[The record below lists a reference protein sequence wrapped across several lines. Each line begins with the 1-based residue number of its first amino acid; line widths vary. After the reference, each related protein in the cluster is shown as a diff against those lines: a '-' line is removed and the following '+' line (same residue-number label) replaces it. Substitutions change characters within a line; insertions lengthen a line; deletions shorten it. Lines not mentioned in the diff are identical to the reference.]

1 MVNDDNDDPLL
12 IIINDADRIAF
23 TRCCNKLRLIDRE
36 MSHIAHVHVRTYKH
50 ESDILF
56 EVHDSHQAAAMY
68 HILSAIQD
76 ADQFARR
83 IRDKQLRIEL
93 QEDVAIR
100 RLSWYDLFDSGE
112 NGD

>member
-1 MVNDDNDDPLL
+1 MVDYQDGTEL

-36 MSHIAHVHVRTYKH
+36 LSHIAHVHVRTYKH
-50 ESDILF
+50 EPDILF

-100 RLSWYDLFDSGE
+100 RLSWYDMFDSGE
-112 NGD
+112 SFD

>member
-1 MVNDDNDDPLL
+1 MNEL

-23 TRCCNKLRLIDRE
+23 TRCCGKLRLIDRE
-36 MSHIAHVHVRTYKH
+36 ISHIAHVEIKTYKH
-50 ESDILF
+50 EPDILY

-68 HILSAIQD
+68 HILSAIQE
-76 ADQFARR
+76 ADEFSRQ

-100 RLSWYDLFDSGE
+100 RLSWYDLFDGYE
-112 NGD
+112 REG

>member
-1 MVNDDNDDPLL
+1 MVDYPDGTEL

-36 MSHIAHVHVRTYKH
+36 LSHIAHVHVRTYKH
-50 ESDILF
+50 EPDILF

-100 RLSWYDLFDSGE
+100 RLSWYDLFESGE
-112 NGD
+112 SFD

>member
-1 MVNDDNDDPLL
+1 MVDDPLL

-36 MSHIAHVHVRTYKH
+36 LSHIAHVHIRTYKH

-56 EVHDSHQAAAMY
+56 EVHDSHQAAAIY

-83 IRDKQLRIEL
+83 IRDKGLRIEL

-100 RLSWYDLFDSGE
+100 RLSWYDLFDPGE
-112 NGD
+112 SPE